1 MDIMLERMLSL
12 VPRKPDGKF
21 VHGALKEFATSL
33 GLKSGNLIS
42 DWMSGKSS
50 SYKNYLYQVAAIY
63 DVSVEWLRGE
73 TDDKDAKK
81 SPTVAGEGMSE
92 LDKELYSIWET
103 ADDDE
108 RRLLLD
114 MAKMLKN
121 RRNPN

>member
-81 SPTVAGEGMSE
+81 SPTVAGEGMSVE
-92 LDKELYSIWET
+92 DIKAVIWET
-103 ADDDE
+103 NDPKKLME
-108 RRLLLD
+108 FSRIINE
-114 MAKMLKN
+114 KMQEILGE
-121 RRNPN
+121 